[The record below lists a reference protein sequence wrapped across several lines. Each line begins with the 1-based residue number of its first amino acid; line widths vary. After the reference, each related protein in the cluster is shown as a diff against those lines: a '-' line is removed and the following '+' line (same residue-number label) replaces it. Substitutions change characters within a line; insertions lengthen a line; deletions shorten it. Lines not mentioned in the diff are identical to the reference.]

1 MRPAKI
7 EAYKENSSNYIQ
19 KLIEKID
26 ELKSLL
32 MHSNNAAENKNQ
44 LAFYLRSITAKFEN
58 KTQYDQV
65 ATARTPTPSES
76 VC

>member
-7 EAYKENSSNYIQ
+7 EAYKEKSSNYIQ

-44 LAFYLRSITAKFEN
+44 LEFYLRSITAKN
-58 KTQYDQV
+58 DDVLDQ
-65 ATARTPTPSES
+65 AKNNLKIKLNTTR
-76 VC
+76 